1 MNVRLGCGLML
12 AAMMAAGMPIC
23 AQSGVLL
30 PNGKDKP
37 DPAVLSLDEMSVS
50 IVIDNGDAHVSVTQ
64 IFANHTKDA
73 QEGNYTFALPSGS
86 TVSDFAIWDGP
97 VRIPAVI
104 MEAPRADA
112 IYVQSMLQNLFPG
125 LQIDVE
131 PDEPDLSSQPKQ
143 MTTFSTSVSPVR
155 PYGTERIELEYH
167 QQLRVDQFAQ
177 GFTYPFK
184 PTENLVQK
192 IGKLTIHFELHS
204 TMPIVGFAE
213 TSKTLPLKLTQND
226 AHTVLGDWQSTN
238 VTMTEDLTAAWKFDA
253 SAADALMVSTFRN
266 PRAPQ
271 PAPDLMKPVKPSGPE
286 PGFFLAQ
293 TLIAPVAAAPSDVA
307 PRDVV
312 VLLDTSLSMQWDKL
326 ERSYAAL
333 EATLRSLKPTDQF
346 SLLLFNQ
353 DATPF
358 EPQAVAATPL
368 NVQKALDFVRASK
381 LRGGTD
387 IGKALSV
394 GLKQAKG
401 SNASLYLFTDGNSDR
416 GVTVVTGKIAAQY
429 KNEWQQTASHPRTNI
444 FAVGDDAN
452 LPLLNLLAQ
461 NLGLLENVLSTEP
474 VDAKLSAFLAHG
486 TSKPVSGLGL
496 DVSPASAVHTMYPL
510 DDSVY
515 AGSIA
520 AWVGDY
526 TQPVKGV
533 TFTAHANREGNPLNA
548 KTTVDLPVESLAHPE
563 LPRIWAQ
570 ARVNALLAQIAR
582 DGETRAAIDEIIAL
596 SRRYKFVTPY
606 TSFLAAPRSLLRP
619 RVIRPG
625 DPVLR
630 VHTDPAITSVVA
642 LFPFG
647 LTKELRHLSSEDTT
661 KGRDA
666 DHVWETR
673 FLAPPEMQDG
683 TYTVRLIL
691 RDVKGNTYSE
701 QKTFVIASTPPTVT
715 IKLERTRF
723 HRGEVMRVSAGATAS
738 TRTLTARLEGAAP
751 VDLRWS
757 RAAEMSTGE
766 MLLPETLAPGRYTLS
781 VTAEDVAHNVGS
793 QEVQIEVLP

>member
-1 MNVRLGCGLML
+1 MSFRLKF
-12 AAMMAAGMPIC
+12 AAMFAAFAGAMIVH

-30 PNGKDKP
+30 PGDKEQP
-37 DPAVLSLDEMSVS
+37 DPTVLSLAEMRVN

-64 IFANHTKDA
+64 IFANHTSKI
-73 QEGNYTFALPSGS
+73 QEGTYVYALPTGS
-86 TVSDFAIWDGP
+86 TVSDFAVWDGP

-104 MEAPRADA
+104 LERAQAAEIYEQARAQA
-112 IYVQSMLQNLFPG
+112 IDPG
-125 LQIDVE
+125 L
-131 PDEPDLSSQPKQ
+131 LSAGERDGSDPKESSAF
-143 MTTFSTSVSPVR
+143 TAKIVPI
-155 PYGTERIELEYH
+155 PAYGTKRLELEYH
-167 QQLRVDQFAQ
+167 QMLPVDRYVQ
-177 GFTYPFK
+177 GFTLSLKPAEYKQQIAAKMTLRLEVHSANTMQEFK
-184 PTENLVQK
+184 LVSAM
-192 IGKLTIHFELHS
+192 F
-204 TMPIVGFAE
+204 
-213 TSKTLPLKLTQND
+213 PLKMTQQD
-226 AHTVLGDWQSTN
+226 AHTVIGSWEGTN
-238 VTMTEDLTAAWKFDA
+238 VALAEDFVAGWKLDA
-253 SAADALMVSTFRN
+253 SGPDALMVSTFRN
-266 PRAPQ
+266 PRTPQ
-271 PAPDLMKPVKPSGPE
+271 PTPDVMKPTKPSGPE

-293 TLIAPVAAAPSDVA
+293 TLIAPPPTATVDNP

-312 VLLDTSLSMQWDKL
+312 LLLDTSLSMQWDKL

-333 EATLRSLKPTDQF
+333 EATLRSLKPSDEF
-346 SLLLFNQ
+346 SLLCFNQ
-353 DATPF
+353 DVTPF
-358 EPQAVAATPL
+358 QPQPVAATPL

-387 IGKALSV
+387 LGKALST
-394 GLKQAKG
+394 GLEQAKG
-401 SNASLYLFTDGNSDR
+401 ANTSLYVFTDGNSDR
-416 GVTVVTGKIAAQY
+416 GVTVVTSKIAAQY
-429 KNEWQQTASHPRTNI
+429 KTEWQQTTTHPRTNI

-452 LPLLNLLAQ
+452 LPLLKLLAQ
-461 NLGLLENVLSTEP
+461 NNGLLESVLSTEP
-474 VDAKLSAFLAHG
+474 VEAKLSAFLAHG
-486 TSKPVSGLGL
+486 TSRPVNGLAL
-496 DVSPASAVHTMYPL
+496 DISPASAVHTMYPL

-520 AWVGDY
+520 SWVGDY
-526 TQPVKGV
+526 MQPAKGV
-533 TFTAHANREGNPLNA
+533 TFTAHAERDGKPLNA
-548 KTTVDLPVESLAHPE
+548 KSTIDLPIESLDHPE
-563 LPRIWAQ
+563 LPRLWAQ
-570 ARVNALLAQIAR
+570 ARVNALLLQIAR
-582 DGETRAAIDEIIAL
+582 DGETRAAIDETIAL

-606 TSFLAAPRSLLRP
+606 TSFLAVPRSLLRP

-661 KGRDA
+661 KGHDA

-683 TYTVRLIL
+683 TYAVRLIL
-691 RDVKGNTYSE
+691 HDAKGNTYSE

-723 HRGEVMRVSAGATAS
+723 HRGEVMRVSAVATAS

-751 VDLRWS
+751 VDLRWN
-757 RAAEMSTGE
+757 RTAEMSTGE